1 MLRRALFGAEPL
13 QPSEKRSILWA
24 ALVAGLV
31 LGAWYF
37 IRPVRDEIAS
47 RQGSVLA
54 SLNTATFV
62 VMLALMPLYA
72 AVVRRS
78 TRRRLLPGLYLTFAA
93 LLVAFWAALQH
104 SPPALGPW
112 VERTFFVWASV
123 FNVFAISIFWALM
136 ADVFSEPQGRRFFGA
151 IAAGGSLGGIAGSAA
166 ATFVLSGER
175 METATML
182 LVAAGVLSLSIIGL
196 RGIHLDPTTTPDAIE
211 PRSPP
216 DLEDQPIRGTTWASL
231 LAPFRSAYLFGVC
244 AYLFLYTSTSTFL
257 YFQQTSIIGQSIPD
271 KAARAALFA
280 QTDLWVNAL
289 TFVAQLFLAS
299 RAMLGLGVG
308 LTLCIVPALTALG
321 FGALAIAPTVG
332 VVMAFQ
338 VARRVAN
345 FSLARP
351 AREVLFTIVSREDKY
366 KAKALIDTVI
376 YRGGDTAS
384 AWLYT
389 GIDALGH
396 GLGFMAGVASA
407 LSAAWLAVAHGLG
420 RKHRAATATSA
431 EGATPPAPRWSP

>member
-1 MLRRALFGAEPL
+1 MELLKRALFGAEPL
-13 QPSEKRSILWA
+13 EPSERRSILWS

-31 LGAWYF
+31 LGSWYF

-62 VMLALMPLYA
+62 VMLAVMPLYA

-78 TRRRLLPGLYLTFAA
+78 TRRRLLPGLYLTFAG

-104 SPPALGPW
+104 TPPELGTW

-151 IAAGGSLGGIAGSAA
+151 IAAGGSLGGIIGSAG
-166 ATFVLSGER
+166 ATFVLSGDAPR
-175 METATML
+175 MSTSTML
-182 LVAAGVLSLSIIGL
+182 LVAAGVLALSIGGL
-196 RGIHLDPTTTPDAIE
+196 RGIHLETRAHTQDPA
-211 PRSPP
+211 P
-216 DLEDQPIRGTTWASL
+216 DLEDQPIRGTIWPSL

-257 YFQQTSIIGQSIPD
+257 YFQQTSIIGQTITD
-271 KAARAALFA
+271 KSARAALFA

-289 TFVAQLFLAS
+289 TFVAQLLLAS

-308 LTLCIVPALTALG
+308 LTLCILPVLTALG

-332 VVMAFQ
+332 VVMVFQ

-351 AREVLFTIVSREDKY
+351 AREVLFTIVAREDKY

-396 GLGFMAGVASA
+396 GLGFMAGVASG
-407 LSAAWLAVAHGLG
+407 LSAAWLAVAHALG
-420 RKHRAATATSA
+420 RRHRAATTDGAPTTS
-431 EGATPPAPRWSP
+431 PRWSP